1 LDKTDCD
8 DEFLYAKPARQAVS
22 LIEYRSRNRSPNRI
36 NYKKQF
42 PGSILLHQQY
52 RMHPSICAFA
62 SAVFYDSLLST
73 PSFLAEMRPFPDALQ
88 SICPVAG
95 VSVGVR
101 FVNTG
106 GQRNEHRGEASSGA
120 EIPDAISIEASTSF
134 SNKAEAE
141 HIIFILKSLIGR
153 CKNAAS
159 VPESIGII
167 TPYTAQVSMIKTLLD
182 DPELADLLKYAPT
195 TIEVKTVD
203 AYQGRERD
211 IIIFSAVRSNRVS
224 QIGFLSDWRRMN
236 VAMTRAKSGLIVVGD
251 KDTLKGGDLHWEAF
265 IKWCESSCVM
275 TELNMQ

>member
-1 LDKTDCD
+1 MLQIPRRNSTDCD

-159 VPESIGII
+159 VPESI
-167 TPYTAQVSMIKTLLD
+167 
-182 DPELADLLKYAPT
+182 
-195 TIEVKTVD
+195 
-203 AYQGRERD
+203 
-211 IIIFSAVRSNRVS
+211 
-224 QIGFLSDWRRMN
+224 
-236 VAMTRAKSGLIVVGD
+236 
-251 KDTLKGGDLHWEAF
+251 
-265 IKWCESSCVM
+265 SSSTSVIL
-275 TELNMQ
+275 EWYLQA